1 MIISIKSGAS
11 TAVVALT
18 AAPGGTRL
26 ARVGYVERH
35 LLPDERVVFKT
46 RLHWIL
52 YFKPLLVTL
61 FGVGLTVAL
70 AQMPGPPWLWY
81 LGLAVTV
88 AGALWWAI
96 RWLEMMTSEF
106 AVTSVR
112 LIFKGGLV
120 ARNTTEMLLSKVES
134 ISVTQSL
141 PGRMLNYG
149 DLTVT
154 GTGNTREVFAR
165 VHDPVSF
172 RNEVQRASA
181 GRPSA

>member
-1 MIISIKSGAS
+1 M
-11 TAVVALT
+11 
-18 AAPGGTRL
+18 
-26 ARVGYVERH
+26 
-35 LLPDERVVFKT
+35 
-46 RLHWIL
+46 
-52 YFKPLLVTL
+52 
-61 FGVGLTVAL
+61 
-70 AQMPGPPWLWY
+70 
-81 LGLAVTV
+81 

-112 LIFKGGLV
+112 LVFKGGLV

-149 DLTVT
+149 DLTVS
-154 GTGNTREVFAR
+154 GTGGAREVFAR

-172 RNEVQRASA
+172 RNEVQRVSA